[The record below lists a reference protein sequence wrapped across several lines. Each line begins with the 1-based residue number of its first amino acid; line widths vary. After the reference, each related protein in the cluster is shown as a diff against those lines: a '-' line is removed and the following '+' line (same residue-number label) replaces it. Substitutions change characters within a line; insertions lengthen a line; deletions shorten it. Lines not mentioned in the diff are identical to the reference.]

1 MHGQVSRHLV
11 ILIPDML
18 DLRALKSDVR
28 IPICLKEIACPQMNV
43 TLLILR
49 IDARCINFGLD
60 PRIGRILL
68 IDVELASHYVKAP
81 SDSGNHQVAN
91 RKPDM

>member
-1 MHGQVSRHLV
+1 MS
-11 ILIPDML
+11 
-18 DLRALKSDVR
+18 
-28 IPICLKEIACPQMNV
+28 V

-49 IDARCINFGLD
+49 IDARCINFGLG

-68 IDVELASHYVKAP
+68 IDVELASHYVKVP
-81 SDSGNHQVAN
+81 SDIGNHQVAN